1 MFASRVLGFESL
13 FLHSHKASV
22 AHQVEHRTE
31 DSEGEVRVFSKADTL
46 LSNKVKVRLIGKA
59 ADCKSVRFIST
70 GGSSPPRH
78 IRRLSTGNSS
88 SMVEHS
94 VVVGDT
100 SVRFCGFALNINIRL

>member
-13 FLHSHKASV
+13 FLQSYKASV

-31 DSEGEVRVFSKADTL
+31 DSEGEVRVFSKAHT
-46 LSNKVKVRLIGKA
+46 KVKVRLIGKA

-78 IRRLSTGNSS
+78 KC
-88 SMVEHS
+88 
-94 VVVGDT
+94 DYY
-100 SVRFCGFALNINIRL
+100 AY